1 MMPNFNPDQLW
12 WPLGENKSKK
22 SKMIPKIIHQMWI
35 GENPPMNLINT
46 WKEKNPEWRHILW
59 TEENLKEWRFHNQ
72 DKLEYMSEPNGKCD
86 IMRYEIL
93 YRMGGFFVDADTI
106 CIRPLENK
114 VFEYDCVSVYE
125 GEKQRGGLIA
135 CGFMACQPRCELMK
149 LCIESIE
156 KVASPAWWYVGPAYF
171 THIVQT
177 NKYPIKVH
185 PSHYFIPKHYAGSLY
200 KGPGPVF
207 CDHLWG
213 GTLDGYERF
222 AGIIPK
228 PVRVRR
234 PIVQQRQPRLQ
245 MAGICRRMG
254 ILCQAGHMLQGQISN
269 YSQSQSQDQDVQLCS
284 RVPNSATQLVRER
297 SPS

>member
-1 MMPNFNPDQLW
+1 MMPNYNPDHLW
-12 WPLGENKSKK
+12 WPLGENTPKK

-46 WKEKNPEWRHILW
+46 WKEQNPGWKHILW
-59 TEENLKEWRFHNQ
+59 TDKTLKEWKFRNQ
-72 DKLEYMSEPNGKCD
+72 EKLDYMSEPNGKCD

-93 YRMGGFFVDADTI
+93 HRMGGFFVDADTI

-114 VFEYDCVSVYE
+114 LFEYDCMSVYE

-135 CGFMACQPRCELMK
+135 CGFMACQPRCELMN
-149 LCIESIE
+149 LCIEGID

-171 THIVQT
+171 THIVQS

-185 PSHYFIPKHYAGSLY
+185 PSHYFIPKHYAGSMY
-200 KGPGPVF
+200 TGPGPVY

-213 GTLDGYERF
+213 VTYEGGYERF
-222 AGIIPK
+222 VGLNPK
-228 PVRVRR
+228 PVQVQR
-234 PIVQQRQPRLQ
+234 PAIQRRQPGLQ

-254 ILCQAGHMLQGQISN
+254 ILCQVRHLLPGQAPDHSQLQDGQP
-269 YSQSQSQDQDVQLCS
+269 CS

-297 SPS
+297 SLS